1 MNEYPLI
8 EEKVIGYRVYKLYD
22 EIYGSYYSRHPC
34 PDIGVK
40 TKCWTNSNPF
50 HAFRTINDIKCWLD
64 STIRLDQLKIYKVEL
79 SEMLVAGDWGNNDD
93 ILTVTGRYCTLIE
106 EVDLK

>member
-50 HAFRTINDIKCWLD
+50 HAFRTINDI
-64 STIRLDQLKIYKVEL
+64 
-79 SEMLVAGDWGNNDD
+79 
-93 ILTVTGRYCTLIE
+93 LTVTGRYCTLIE